1 MVSGAGGY
9 EQSELQGWRP
19 GKRITVAILML
30 MDTLA
35 LEELAE
41 AIEDYNNWDL
51 RQDGR
56 ENATASGRSDEEER
70 LASALGP

>member
-9 EQSELQGWRP
+9 EQSELQRWRP
-19 GKRITVAILML
+19 EKRITVAILML

-56 ENATASGRSDEEER
+56 ENATASGRSVWHQ
-70 LASALGP
+70 L